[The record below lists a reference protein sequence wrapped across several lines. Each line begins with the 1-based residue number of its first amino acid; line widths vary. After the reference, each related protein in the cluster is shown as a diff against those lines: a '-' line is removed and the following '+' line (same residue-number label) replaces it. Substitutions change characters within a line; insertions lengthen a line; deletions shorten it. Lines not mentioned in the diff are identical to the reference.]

1 MGEDMRDP
9 GMKEKEVERQ
19 LVAAVKAAGGW
30 CPKFVSPGTNGM
42 PDRIILM
49 PGGRIAFVEVK
60 APGRKPRKLQIR
72 RHVRLRHLGF
82 PVFVLDDPSEIPGII
97 MAVLKE
103 GGR

>member
-1 MGEDMRDP
+1 MN
-9 GMKEKEVERQ
+9 EKEVEQR

-42 PDRIILM
+42 PDRVILI

-72 RHVRLRHLGF
+72 RHIRLRTLGF
-82 PVFVLDDPSEIPGII
+82 RVYVLDDPDEIPEILADI
-97 MAVLKE
+97 A
-103 GGR
+103 GGA

>member
-1 MGEDMRDP
+1 MSSMS
-9 GMKEKEVERQ
+9 EKEVEQR

-30 CPKFVSPGTNGM
+30 CPKFISPGTNGM

-82 PVFVLDDPSEIPGII
+82 QVFVLDNPAEIPGII
-97 MAVLKE
+97 AATVQE
-103 GGR
+103 GEK